1 LGRPSL
7 RKRFGAR
14 QSDTGC
20 RPSEARSASDVR
32 KPLASTTPRFSDN
45 QQLPISSSVGSNS
58 PDLAIGQQVV
68 KAWQR
73 GQGYP
78 GSPRTGI
85 RLSASGRSCQYSP
98 ANVKIFTTYAQTCS
112 RILREFIGN
121 SSGPANVLPRRSLLR
136 GRINGE
142 IGARHQAEYNHDSHQ
157 SYLSSYGRDS

>member
-1 LGRPSL
+1 MYARGLAQDSPTPVVGL
-7 RKRFGAR
+7 RKPD
-14 QSDTGC
+14 Q
-20 RPSEARSASDVR
+20 RPMSENHSPAQAH
-32 KPLASTTPRFSDN
+32 RFSDS
-45 QQLPISSSVGSNS
+45 QQLPISRSVRSNS

-85 RLSASGRSCQYSP
+85 RLSASGRSCQYSL
-98 ANVKIFTTYAQTCS
+98 AKVKIFAPYTQTCS

-121 SSGPANVLPRRSLLR
+121 SSGPANVLPRRSLQ

-142 IGARHQAEYNHDSHQ
+142 IGARQQAEYNHDSHQ